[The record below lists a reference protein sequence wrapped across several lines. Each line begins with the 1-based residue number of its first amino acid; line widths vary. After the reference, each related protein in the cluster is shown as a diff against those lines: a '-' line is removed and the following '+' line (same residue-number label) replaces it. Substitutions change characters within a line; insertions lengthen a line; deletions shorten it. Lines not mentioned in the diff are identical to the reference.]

1 MPKFDF
7 NNSRYARFFSDKT
20 NQRFLQSFVNTEG
33 LLYTN
38 YGWYKTQGVKAG
50 APTPIAPNGIATFSV
65 KGRDLKAA
73 PLMDLRAPL
82 GDSNQMDKEGLYWY
96 TASIPDFIAPGF
108 VETAMEREA
117 KEQQFELFGNDAD
130 LVAAWVYTLQSQLD
144 SADATMNFM
153 TAQLMSKSYIDYR
166 NIARGIQIPLHKADI
181 PSENFTK
188 AGTKVWTDYNR
199 QNEMRAV

>member
-50 APTPIAPNGIATFSV
+50 APTPTAPNGIATFSV

-73 PLMDLRAPL
+73 PLMEV
-82 GDSNQMDKEGLYWY
+82 SEVK
-96 TASIPDFIAPGF
+96 T
-108 VETAMEREA
+108 ETNGC
-117 KEQQFELFGNDAD
+117 KIGCCK
-130 LVAAWVYTLQSQLD
+130 TLIYS
-144 SADATMNFM
+144 
-153 TAQLMSKSYIDYR
+153 
-166 NIARGIQIPLHKADI
+166 
-181 PSENFTK
+181 
-188 AGTKVWTDYNR
+188 
-199 QNEMRAV
+199 

>member
-1 MPKFDF
+1 
-7 NNSRYARFFSDKT
+7 
-20 NQRFLQSFVNTEG
+20 
-33 LLYTN
+33 
-38 YGWYKTQGVKAG
+38 
-50 APTPIAPNGIATFSV
+50 
-65 KGRDLKAA
+65 
-73 PLMDLRAPL
+73 
-82 GDSNQMDKEGLYWY
+82 
-96 TASIPDFIAPGF
+96 
-108 VETAMEREA
+108 MEREA

-188 AGTKVWTDYNR
+188 AGTKVR
-199 QNEMRAV
+199 QIGILLTGR